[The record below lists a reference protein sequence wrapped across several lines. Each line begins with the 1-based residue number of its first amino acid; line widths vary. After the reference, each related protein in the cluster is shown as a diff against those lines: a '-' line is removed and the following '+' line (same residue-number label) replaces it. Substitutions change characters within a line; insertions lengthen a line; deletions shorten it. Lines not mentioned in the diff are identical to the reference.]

1 MTLTDIAICFST
13 GKFSRIQSYF
23 SETITWEIVGEQ
35 QLSGFDQVLKHCQS
49 IEHYFTT
56 VAHEF
61 HIQAIHQTGHHV
73 IVQGEA
79 QFHDTQ
85 QTSRISACDVYTF
98 NNLNQLAQ
106 IQSYCIS
113 IQ

>member
-1 MTLTDIAICFST
+1 MTLTDIATCFST
-13 GKFSRIQSYF
+13 GQFSQIQSYF

-35 QLSGFDQVLKHCQS
+35 QLSGFNQVLKHCQS
-49 IEHYFTT
+49 IEYYFTT

-61 HIQAIHQTGHHV
+61 HIQAIHQRGLHV
-73 IVQGEA
+73 IVQGKA
-79 QFHDTQ
+79 QFHNTK

-106 IQSYCIS
+106 IQSYCIP